1 MFKSIKTLILVAAI
15 SGAGPVW
22 AATPQTPPDPDRIAA
37 AERLLAALNYDALID
52 RMTEAMIAESEKSMP
67 DQLARMAEA
76 LGKDPPP
83 PELLAKV
90 QSRVSKAFR
99 DTMRENRSELRR
111 GTALIYAS
119 RFTAAEIDH
128 IAELQ
133 KDPVMIKMQAE
144 LPAISAEGTALGR
157 AAFTQKMPEVMKDIE
172 ALVEE
177 YYRGKS

>member
-1 MFKSIKTLILVAAI
+1 MLRSIRPLAVLVAV
-15 SGAGPVW
+15 SC
-22 AATPQTPPDPDRIAA
+22 ATPAFADPPQSPPDPTRIAA
-37 AERLLAALNYDALID
+37 AERLLTALNYDALID
-52 RMTEAMIAESEKSMP
+52 RLTEAMIVESEKAMP

-76 LGKDPPP
+76 LGKEPPP

-90 QSRVSKAFR
+90 QTSISKAFR
-99 DTMRENRSELRR
+99 DSMRENRQELRR

-119 RFTAAEIDH
+119 RFTVAEIDH

-144 LPAISAEGTALGR
+144 LPAISAEGSALGR
-157 AAFTQKMPEVMKDIE
+157 AVLSRKMPEILKDIE
-172 ALVEE
+172 AIVEE